1 MKVGLFLGMYHIF
14 LISRGLQK
22 NSLLKL
28 LFSKYTP
35 LKCSLE
41 IFTSVCCTSAIPYL
55 ALRNL
60 SHGAMTT
67 FFLEYAKGSFRKG
80 FKSFKS
86 SKHLLTTVKYS
97 LVNLVASNLEWME
110 EALRWKRRFRHYFR
124 IGSFHLQQI
133 GLRGKTRRL
142 KRKKG
147 ARKSHHRQTKGQNS
161 STWWRVSISPR
172 L

>member
-22 NSLLKL
+22 NSLFKL

-86 SKHLLTTVKYS
+86 SKHLLTTVKYQTLS
-97 LVNLVASNLEWME
+97 SENFIWSFYLSYSFSCFESWVNGRSSTME
-110 EALRWKRRFRHYFR
+110 EKIQTLLSNRLFSLATNRTSWKNKK
-124 IGSFHLQQI
+124 I
-133 GLRGKTRRL
+133 KTKERSP
-142 KRKKG
+142 KK
-147 ARKSHHRQTKGQNS
+147 S
-161 STWWRVSISPR
+161 SSAN
-172 L
+172 